1 MRFVILDNDT
11 KLLFATAYDGDWDT
25 YISDFAAKIP
35 DAMDSLF
42 SVVEGWPGIRSS
54 TVKDFIA
61 QYQVRATGWY
71 VAYPNET
78 VTSIRAAVKVRD
90 ALNVLF
96 TAASTGA

>member
-1 MRFVILDNDT
+1 MDN
-11 KLLFATAYDGDWDT
+11 
-25 YISDFAAKIP
+25 
-35 DAMDSLF
+35 LF
-42 SVVEGWPGIRSS
+42 SVVEVSLKKKS
-54 TVKDFIA
+54 TTVKDFIA

-78 VTSIRAAVKVRD
+78 VASIRAAVKVRD